1 MLTIKKPGN
10 RPPLRF
16 LFEHSTHFIACGAGS
31 GLSPW
36 APGTAG
42 TIFAWLTYPL
52 LQQVLPGELE
62 FMVFLLAAFIVGVIA
77 CHRTGL
83 DLGVTDHSSIVW
95 DEIVPFWL
103 VLLLCPPGI
112 LWQAAAFL
120 LFRFFDIV
128 KPYPANFFDK
138 EIKNGFGVMMDDAVA
153 AFYSVLVL
161 AVAKFVIG

>member
-1 MLTIKKPGN
+1 MLNIKTPGK
-10 RPPLRF
+10 RPPVSF

-31 GLSPW
+31 GLSPF
-36 APGTAG
+36 APGTVG
-42 TIFAWLTYPL
+42 TLFAWGTYPL
-52 LQQVLPGELE
+52 LRNNFADLELL
-62 FMVFLLAAFIVGVIA
+62 VFLIAAFIVGVIA

-103 VLLLCPPGI
+103 VLFLCPAGL

-128 KPYPANFFDK
+128 KPYPANFFDTQ
-138 EIKNGFGVMMDDAVA
+138 IKNGLGVMMDDVVA
-153 AFYSVLVL
+153 AFYTVLVL
-161 AVAKFVIG
+161 ALLAFVIN